1 MFNFIVSTFLFMTG
15 VSKRPDDVFLHPSV
29 KQLCLLFQKL
39 CGTNYPTSICFIVVN
54 EFCERFSY
62 YGMKGMRAL
71 CLDVGRPAGGHWLF
85 TQQFW
90 FRRVL

>member
-1 MFNFIVSTFLFMTG
+1 MFNFTVSTFFMTG
-15 VSKRPDDVFLHPSV
+15 VSKCPDEVFLRPSV

-71 CLDVGRPAGGHWLF
+71 CLDDVWSRSTCRTALAVYSA
-85 TQQFW
+85 
-90 FRRVL
+90 VLL